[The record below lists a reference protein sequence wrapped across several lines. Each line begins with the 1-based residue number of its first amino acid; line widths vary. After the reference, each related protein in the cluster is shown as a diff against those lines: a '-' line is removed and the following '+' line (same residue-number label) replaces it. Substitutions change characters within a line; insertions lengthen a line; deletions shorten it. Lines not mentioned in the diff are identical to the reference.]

1 MDEAVILYRLICA
14 DGHEFDAWFRNSATF
29 DRQAAKGVLSCPNC
43 NSDQV
48 TKAMMSP
55 RINRGAT
62 LDIEPAASGQN
73 VALTASTTPEAMG
86 LKDMLRALRRQVEEN
101 CDYVGD
107 KFAQEARAIAEDRAD
122 PRNIYGEATSQEVRE
137 LLEDGIDVAPL
148 PWLPPHDA

>member
-29 DRQAAKGVLSCPNC
+29 DRQAAKGVLSCPSC

-48 TKAMMSP
+48 TKAMMAP
-55 RINRGAT
+55 RINRGAAM
-62 LDIEPAASGQN
+62 DVEPATTGQQI
-73 VALTASTTPEAMG
+73 ALAATPEAAG

-107 KFAQEARAIAEDRAD
+107 RFAQEARAIAEDRAD
-122 PRNIYGEATSQEVRE
+122 ARNIYGEATSEEVRE
-137 LLEDGIDVAPL
+137 LLDDGIDVAPL